1 MRVPVAYPQ
10 APQLRWFEFQGQD
23 LEEPGCVFSGTI
35 TCHPGGDGPVPAA
48 QCPSDAR
55 IRGLHPACACLEPP
69 LLGTHV
75 PSLKALPCICGMV
88 LQHAADVLVLHQPP
102 VSLF

>member
-10 APQLRWFEFQGQD
+10 PPQLGWFGFQGQD
-23 LEEPGCVFSGTI
+23 LEEPGCVFSGT
-35 TCHPGGDGPVPAA
+35 HHM
-48 QCPSDAR
+48 SDR
-55 IRGLHPACACLEPP
+55 KRWQSLLHNTPLMLGSVACAHLVPP
-69 LLGTHV
+69 LLRTHV

-88 LQHAADVLVLHQPP
+88 LQHTANVLALHQQP